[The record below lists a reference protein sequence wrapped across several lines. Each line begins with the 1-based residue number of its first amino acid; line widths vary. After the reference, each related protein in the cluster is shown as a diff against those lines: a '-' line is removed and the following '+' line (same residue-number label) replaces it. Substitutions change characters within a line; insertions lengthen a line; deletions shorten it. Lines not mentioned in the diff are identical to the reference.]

1 MSVTHKKDANRVA
14 ELETEIVRLK
24 DEISKRD
31 EVIEKQLT
39 DAQIALCEI
48 FESMVNDL
56 G

>member
-14 ELETEIVRLK
+14 ELEAQIVELKQEI
-24 DEISKRD
+24 EKRD

-48 FESMVNDL
+48 YERMVNDL